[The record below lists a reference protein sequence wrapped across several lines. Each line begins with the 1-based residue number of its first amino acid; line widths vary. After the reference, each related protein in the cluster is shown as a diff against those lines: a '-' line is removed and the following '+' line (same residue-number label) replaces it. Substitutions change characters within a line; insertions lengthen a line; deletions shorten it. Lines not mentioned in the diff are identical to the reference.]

1 MIASEVQTPGEDS
14 RACGCVP
21 GADAERDVKPL
32 SSQQRIARASA
43 GMGFLAVTVAALR
56 WPRTLAVP
64 TSLVAG
70 WLGASHVVAAM
81 IAYRGCPELGAIP
94 TLVRGRRVET
104 RCGPWELIDRRFDL
118 DGLSGYHGAA
128 R

>member
-1 MIASEVQTPGEDS
+1 MIASEVQTGDGAS
-14 RACGCVP
+14 RACGCAR
-21 GADAERDVKPL
+21 GSDAEGNVRPL
-32 SSQQRIARASA
+32 SLQQRIARASA
-43 GMGFLAVTVAALR
+43 GMGFLAVAAAALR

-70 WLGASHVVAAM
+70 WLGASHVVAAVTD
-81 IAYRGCPELGAIP
+81 YCGCPELGAIP

-104 RCGPWELIDRRFDL
+104 RCGPWELLDRRFAL
-118 DGLSGYHGAA
+118 DGISSHHGAA